1 MSNAENQSRSS
12 RGAVFIASL
21 LAMFFLWIALSWG
34 MGRPNVLPM
43 PWEVWRVVLKE
54 AASGR
59 LFDHTLVTLFRVTAA
74 FGLSMALG
82 LVIGVSLGLLPRLNR
97 FAEPWVVLAQNMPAL
112 VVIVLCYLW
121 FGLNDLAAILAVS
134 FNKTALVVVT
144 LREGTRA
151 LDRHVSEMASVFGM
165 SASARVRHVIL
176 PQLAPYIA
184 ASARNGLAIIWKL
197 VLVVEFLGRGDGVGF
212 QIHLNFQMFDVTAVL
227 AYSLTFIALM
237 LCIEYLVIQ
246 PLEARARRWRR

>member
-1 MSNAENQSRSS
+1 MSKVENQSRSM
-12 RGAVFIASL
+12 RAAVFVASL
-21 LAMFFLWIALSWG
+21 FAMIAVWIVLSMM

-43 PWEVWRVVLKE
+43 PWEVWGDIVKE
-54 AASGR
+54 AVSGR
-59 LFDHTLVTLFRVTAA
+59 LFEHTFITLLRVMAA
-74 FGLSMALG
+74 FILSMGLGLFVGITLGLS
-82 LVIGVSLGLLPRLNR
+82 PKLNR

-121 FGLNDLAAILAVS
+121 FGLNDLAAVLAVS

-151 LDRHVSEMASVFGM
+151 LDRQITEMASVFGM
-165 SASARVRHVIL
+165 SRMARLRHVIL
-176 PQLAPYIA
+176 PQLAPYIV

-197 VLVVEFLGRGDGVGF
+197 VLVVEFLGRGNGVGF
-212 QIHLNFQMFDVTAVL
+212 QIHLNFQMFDVTTVL
-227 AYSLTFIALM
+227 AYSITFIALM